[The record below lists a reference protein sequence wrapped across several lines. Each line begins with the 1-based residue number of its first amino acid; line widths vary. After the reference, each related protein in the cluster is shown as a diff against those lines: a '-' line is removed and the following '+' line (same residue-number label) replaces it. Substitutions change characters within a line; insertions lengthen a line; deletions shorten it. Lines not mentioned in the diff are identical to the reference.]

1 MARVVGW
8 LPSIAGRRV
17 LAVGVGLDHRCVDR
31 EALAADQPFRD
42 AAGDRQLEQLAEQIA
57 LPKAAVPV
65 LREGRGV
72 RHRAVQAQPA
82 EPAIGEVEV
91 NATFVRLSGDSHG

>member
-1 MARVVGW
+1 
-8 LPSIAGRRV
+8 LIIDQPF
-17 LAVGVGLDHRCVDR
+17 R

-42 AAGDRQLEQLAEQIA
+42 AAGDRRLEQLAEQIA
-57 LPKAAVPV
+57 LTKAAVPV
-65 LREGRGV
+65 LGEGRVV

-91 NATFVRLSGDSHG
+91 NLFAQAPL